1 MEPIKHWFSKQIARI
16 ILSVSNVEKN
26 ALGQNSEGLET
37 DITKHQ
43 RHTQGQLADS
53 LINGEVTQEVLNLK
67 WRTYKIL
74 KATEG
79 LKSIITGYDEDGM
92 PIVKTT
98 KKNAKSGLKK
108 INVDKYDDYK
118 LEMVL
123 DNSEIALNTAD
134 IMGNEHLSVLENV
147 SENYDEEGNLISVS
161 HATIGSTELTAT
173 EKGDRPII
181 VERKEL
187 SNFFIEN
194 YTKKLNIRAINKKEK
209 LLEFY
214 VSIYPDEYN
223 KNSKLFLTSI
233 KKVINGKNE
242 TFLNI
247 DAIEFLTYKTVGV
260 EDFLL
265 YRYENLKFDKIVEFN
280 GFYVIKFKGN
290 LIIDGE
296 DILEEHR
303 VDDLDKK
310 YEEKQKK

>member
-173 EKGDRPII
+173 EKGDRHII

-303 VDDLDKK
+303 VDYLDKK